1 MSDSAT
7 ISLLVVDDDPGFR
20 EGMKVLLAGHG
31 FDVLGMAAD
40 GETAVALVRELVPD
54 VVLMDLHMPGISG
67 VAATK
72 RIAESSPATAV
83 LILTVSAT
91 EDDVLEAMLAGG
103 RGYLVKGST
112 PETVVGGIQA
122 AARGETIISSEVAS
136 RLFAK
141 LRLNGA
147 PPVDEAPPTALLSAR
162 EVEILRLLA
171 SGRQNDDIANQ
182 LVISPFTVRN
192 HVSNLLRKLQLENR
206 TQAAAY
212 AARHHL

>member
-7 ISLLVVDDDPGFR
+7 ISILVVDDDPGFR
-20 EGMKVLLAGHG
+20 EGMKVLLAGLG
-31 FDVLGMAAD
+31 FDVLGVAAD
-40 GETAVALVRELVPD
+40 GETAVALARELVPD

-67 VAATK
+67 AAATK

-136 RLFAK
+136 RLFGQ

-147 PPVDEAPPTALLSAR
+147 APVDEDPPTALLSVR

-171 SGRQNDDIANQ
+171 TGRHNDDIANQ

>member
-1 MSDSAT
+1 MSSSAT
-7 ISLLVVDDDPGFR
+7 SVLVVDDDPGFR
-20 EGMKVLLAGHG
+20 EGLEVLLAGYG
-31 FDVLGMAAD
+31 FDVLGTAAD
-40 GETAVALVRELVPD
+40 GEAAVGLVRELVPD

-67 VAATK
+67 VEATK
-72 RIAESSPATAV
+72 RIAESSPLTAV

-91 EDDVLEAMLAGG
+91 ETDVLEAMLAGG
-103 RGYLVKGST
+103 RGYLVKGSS

-122 AARGETIISSEVAS
+122 AARGETIISSEVAL
-136 RLFAK
+136 RLFATMS
-141 LRLNGA
+141 LRDA
-147 PPVDEAPPTALLSAR
+147 PPAHEDPPTALLSAR

-171 SGRQNDDIANQ
+171 SGRHNEEIASQ

-212 AARHHL
+212 AARHYL